1 IAIGPAAASKS
12 YLSVDRIVEACKAS
26 NADAVHPGYG
36 FLSEQALFAERLTA
50 AGVVFI
56 GPKPHALA
64 SMGDKLTSKQLAK
77 SAGVSV
83 IPGSADAVADAQAA
97 VRAARAIGYPVM
109 LKASAGGGGKGMR
122 LAANDAECREGFER
136 ATQEAA
142 ASFGDG
148 RVFVEK
154 YIEQP
159 RHIEIQVLADGHGT
173 VLHLGE
179 RECSLQRRHQKVI
192 EECPSSLLDA
202 RTRAAMGQQAVALA
216 RAVDYQSA
224 GTVEFVVDPRRNFYF
239 LEMNTR
245 LQVEHPVTEL
255 VTGIDLVEWM
265 IRIAAGERL
274 ELKQEDIR
282 FDGWALESRVYAE
295 DPSRGFLPSIG
306 RLKRFQP
313 PAASKAVR
321 VDTGVFE
328 GAEVSMHYDPMIA
341 KLVTHGETRD
351 AAIER
356 MRESLNEFV
365 VRGPAN
371 NIAFLAAIV
380 GHPRFLRGE
389 LSTQFISEEFPDGY
403 HASGVRHT
411 QPELLISVAAA
422 VFKRGQQPAMDAGQT
437 ESEPQTRKERYVVLL
452 DGESHEIAIACCG
465 TRCDVQI
472 DGTVHR
478 VESEWRRGE
487 LLFRGNWNGRAVHL
501 QVDCLDVGYRITHD
515 GVQVNALVVTPRIA
529 ELLRTMPAK
538 SKGGASKHV
547 LSPMPGML
555 VQMMVELG
563 QTVRIGQPLAVIE
576 AMKMQNPLNADRDG
590 KIVGILASVGET
602 LAVDQ
607 PILEFE

>member
-1 IAIGPAAASKS
+1 
-12 YLSVDRIVEACKAS
+12 
-26 NADAVHPGYG
+26 
-36 FLSEQALFAERLTA
+36 
-50 AGVVFI
+50 
-56 GPKPHALA
+56 
-64 SMGDKLTSKQLAK
+64 
-77 SAGVSV
+77 
-83 IPGSADAVADAQAA
+83 
-97 VRAARAIGYPVM
+97 
-109 LKASAGGGGKGMR
+109 
-122 LAANDAECREGFER
+122 
-136 ATQEAA
+136 
-142 ASFGDG
+142 
-148 RVFVEK
+148 
-154 YIEQP
+154 
-159 RHIEIQVLADGHGT
+159 
-173 VLHLGE
+173 
-179 RECSLQRRHQKVI
+179 
-192 EECPSSLLDA
+192 
-202 RTRAAMGQQAVALA
+202 
-216 RAVDYQSA
+216 
-224 GTVEFVVDPRRNFYF
+224 
-239 LEMNTR
+239 
-245 LQVEHPVTEL
+245 
-255 VTGIDLVEWM
+255 
-265 IRIAAGERL
+265 
-274 ELKQEDIR
+274 
-282 FDGWALESRVYAE
+282 
-295 DPSRGFLPSIG
+295 
-306 RLKRFQP
+306 
-313 PAASKAVR
+313 VR